1 MKTPSEEKT
10 VIDKSLPTGGEHKK
24 SDPFDVEELRQRAA
38 TKRKEQEELETKKN
52 LLNSSKDADKT
63 KAKINEFAN
72 KKISAPKNKKLL
84 DSDDDELKRK
94 ANKGK
99 KLPKQRGKNRGNQI
113 KVDEFINQ
121 ENSSTFVSMG
131 NKKRF

>member
-1 MKTPSEEKT
+1 MRLEKNVHTLKKEEAIASADDGDNLTDSVENASSEEKA
-10 VIDKSLPTGGEHKK
+10 VIDKSLPTGDENKK

-52 LLNSSKDADKT
+52 LLNSSKMPIKQKLT
-63 KAKINEFAN
+63 LMNLPI
-72 KKISAPKNKKLL
+72 KKYLAPKNKKLL

-99 KLPKQRGKNRGNQI
+99 KLQA
-113 KVDEFINQ
+113 
-121 ENSSTFVSMG
+121 
-131 NKKRF
+131 KR